1 MADHLGSDHG
11 CRGGRRER
19 CDPLPWPA
27 AAGHRH
33 RLGRP
38 DLHILIDGALGPTRA
53 PQGSGSPIVAK
64 AAGVAEAIV
73 SFWTGLTHH
82 PSSNSPW
89 QGSPGL
95 DPGAGHGERFGI
107 PSAHCAGAA
116 RLDAARNRPGQQ
128 FAGKAAL
135 AKGAPTDEVM
145 IVRKAALHRVVA
157 TEKSINLLSSLGVGA
172 HGKRM

>member
-11 CRGGRRER
+11 CRGARRER

-73 SFWTGLTHH
+73 SFWTGL
-82 PSSNSPW
+82 
-89 QGSPGL
+89 
-95 DPGAGHGERFGI
+95 GERFGI

-128 FAGKAAL
+128 FAGKAAF
-135 AKGAPTDEVM
+135 AKGAPTDEGM
-145 IVRKAALHRVVA
+145 IVRKAALQRIVA
-157 TEKSINLLSSLGVGA
+157 TEKIINLLSSLGVGA